1 MSFPID
7 LYPLEKEFIIKKINA
22 ANNVGATKK
31 PLQNVAALL

>member
-22 ANNVGATKK
+22 ANNVGATQTKK
-31 PLQNVAALL
+31 PLRK